1 MFRPISSN
9 LRKELVFE
17 LTKTNKEK
25 LFQMTTITELS
36 PVLQGLLIETANR
49 LAKETGFI
57 QRQRQITGAGFAQSA
72 ILGWLNRPD
81 ATRSQLHHAAIKSGM
96 QISLQGLDKRFTAKA
111 VMFMRQLVV
120 EGLKEIVSSE
130 TPKPIFC
137 QFKGV
142 YLTDCSQTLVGS
154 RREKLAVR
162 LELQQGQLQVSL
174 EEVST
179 NDQRT
184 CVVGQLMPKGALHI
198 ADLGF
203 FKLKRFKAW
212 NEQGIY
218 WLTRFKVGTW
228 LYDEDGQVLD
238 LLACLKQQQ
247 TDTLY
252 RSVQVGKQDRV
263 AACLVAQRVSEAV
276 LNNRQAQFKEL
287 RRRQHP
293 VSTTKIALAEWTI
306 YLTSIPELTFE
317 QAHTLARSRWQIE
330 LVFKLWKSHAHLT
343 RSRSSDPLRQ
353 QCEFYAK
360 LLAVLISHWILLA
373 TGWQHLTLSPVQAL
387 SVIRNYAFAFLRAF
401 TLACQLEAILIDIQ
415 HDLRFVGHR
424 SSRRNAPFAFQLWSD
439 FDRLPA

>member
-1 MFRPISSN
+1 
-9 LRKELVFE
+9 
-17 LTKTNKEK
+17 
-25 LFQMTTITELS
+25 MTTITELS
-36 PVLQGLLIETANR
+36 PVLQGVLIETANR

-57 QRQRQITGAGFAQSA
+57 RRNRQITGAGFAQSVV
-72 ILGWLNRPD
+72 LGWLNQPD

-96 QISLQGLDKRFTAKA
+96 QISLQGLDKRFTAQA
-111 VMFMRQLVV
+111 VVFMRQLVV
-120 EGLKEIVSSE
+120 EALKEILSSE
-130 TPKPIFC
+130 APKPIFS

-142 YLTDCSQTLVGS
+142 YLTDCSQTLFGH

-174 EEVST
+174 EEVAT

-184 CVVGQLMPKGALHI
+184 SVVGQIMPEGALHI

-203 FKLKRFKAW
+203 FKLKRFKTW

-228 LYDEDGQVLD
+228 LYDQDGQALD

-252 RSVQVGKQDRV
+252 LPVQVGKQDRV
-263 AACLVAQRVSEAV
+263 SACLVAQQVSEAV
-276 LNNRQAQFKEL
+276 LSNRHAQFKEL

-293 VSTTKIALAEWTI
+293 VSETKIALAAWTI
-306 YLTSIPELTFE
+306 YLTSIPDLTFE

-343 RSRSSDPLRQ
+343 HSRSGDPLRQ

-360 LLAVLISHWILLA
+360 LVAVLISHWILLV
-373 TGWQHLTLSPVQAL
+373 TGWQHLALSPVQAL
-387 SVIRNYAFAFLRAF
+387 SVIRTYAFAFLKAF
-401 TLACQLEAILIDIQ
+401 ALASPLEVILIDIQ
-415 HDLRFVGHR
+415 HDLWHVGHR
-424 SSRRNAPFAFQLWSD
+424 GSRRKAPSSFQLWSD